1 MKVGNLR
8 HRIVIQSYTASIATN
23 GETTK
28 SFTTFATV
36 FAEVRPISA
45 REILQN
51 NSDKVQQEISHVA
64 TIRFLSGVL
73 AKMRVV
79 WETKTLEV
87 LGVVPDR
94 TNKKMIQLTCK
105 ELAS

>member
-8 HRIVIQSYTASIATN
+8 HRIVIQSYTANIATN

-36 FAEVRPISA
+36 FGEVRPVSA

-51 NSDKVQQEISHVA
+51 NSDKTQQEISHIA
-64 TIRFLSGVL
+64 TIRYLSGVL
-73 AKMRVV
+73 AKMRVI
-79 WETKTLEV
+79 WESKTLEIS
-87 LGVVPDR
+87 GVVPDR
-94 TNKKMIQLTCK
+94 TNSKMIQLTCK